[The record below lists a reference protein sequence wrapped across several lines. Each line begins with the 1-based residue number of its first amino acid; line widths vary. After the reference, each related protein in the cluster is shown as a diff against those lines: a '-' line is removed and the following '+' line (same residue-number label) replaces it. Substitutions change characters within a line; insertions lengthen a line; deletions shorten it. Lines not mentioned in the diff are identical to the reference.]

1 MLKCLDLIIFLLK
14 YFLVYLFLSILYS
27 NIFFKVYLIVN
38 KKSSCLGCNY
48 FLYTTFAITCHCS
61 LVMYK
66 PLCFLCHNVQC
77 ATWILGNPGF
87 LKAGRIAFGERTM
100 KTPANCLNYKVQS
113 YFPMS
118 QVHQTAAVWVALP
131 DCTHR
136 PDSAQTGLVLL
147 RSSAAAHPW
156 KRCHPHT
163 LVLALHWK
171 HFAVTRFGVSMQP
184 GVQHSHFSHLKL
196 WPFIASGRTF
206 SCWVKRWVKVDPCS
220 LYYLM
225 FPY

>member
-1 MLKCLDLIIFLLK
+1 M
-14 YFLVYLFLSILYS
+14 YS
-27 NIFFKVYLIVN
+27 VQLE
-38 KKSSCLGCNY
+38 
-48 FLYTTFAITCHCS
+48 S
-61 LVMYK
+61 LVIQDSWK
-66 PLCFLCHNVQC
+66 Q
-77 ATWILGNPGF
+77 
-87 LKAGRIAFGERTM
+87 AGSHLVREPW
-100 KTPANCLNYKVQS
+100 KLL
-113 YFPMS
+113 
-118 QVHQTAAVWVALP
+118 QTASTVKFRLISQWARCTKLLQCELALP

-163 LVLALHWK
+163 LVPALHWK